1 MAAAAAGPGGRPAVT
16 RLPRKL
22 VAYAR
27 TLVRAKRN
35 RTDLLR
41 WLWRRPAL
49 LGAVSTYETA
59 ILLSNRADTRLKL
72 LASMKASTLTGCPF

>member
-1 MAAAAAGPGGRPAVT
+1 MRLAGR
-16 RLPRKL
+16 L

-27 TLVRAKRN
+27 VLARARRN

-41 WLWRRPAL
+41 YLWRRPAL

-59 ILLSNRADTRLKL
+59 LLLSNRLDTRLKL
-72 LASMKASTLTGCPF
+72 LAQMKASGLIGCPF